1 MRLLGVYI
9 ENIRSYVK
17 TLIVFPVKGIITIYG
32 PSGSG
37 KTSLLM
43 SIRFALFGAAAG
55 SRSRELFDAYKEPH
69 GVDLLRA
76 NTMRGKVRLL
86 FSMGNKL
93 YVVERVIE
101 KQGDSYSSTRG
112 LIEEYIIDEGKVKP
126 LSIKT
131 FMSRKELDDYVFN
144 ILGLREKR
152 SEKGTAT
159 PLVFTTAL
167 YVPQFNTHEVLQLD
181 KATRIEI
188 IERALGLDKYKLFKS
203 NYEKISKIL
212 DKRISIAETRLNEYL
227 RILRDKNKEKLL
239 RQLDILLAEQKKLE
253 REKGLVEEEYRKM
266 REFEKSIT
274 DKIQEL
280 EIKKQELRSLIR
292 EHDNKRK
299 KLQEIEKK
307 IMEALGLEKIDNETL
322 EKRLL
327 KKEDEIK
334 EFNKERSLIEDQLK
348 ELEVK
353 LEKIELELKN
363 VREKILETEKLI
375 SEKRKAIE
383 LKEKTIHELEKEY
396 DDVEELIKK
405 GVCPV
410 CKQPIPHEH
419 GLLLISEKKRKIDS
433 EKRVLAE
440 LESELN
446 RLIEKAN
453 DLKAIETKIESSKR
467 EIIDLRQKL
476 AKKRDSILE
485 TIEKITTE
493 KAKFSELIAQRAM
506 LIDELSRIDI
516 NTVKDNLEAIE
527 KEVNDQ
533 KLSLEQV
540 ELSIKSIIDK
550 KDKLSK
556 EMGRIEES
564 IKSIEKEL
572 RELDRISGEIDRI
585 QKELNTYRK
594 TNEILENA
602 IKAVDEIEKRILK
615 ILVDE
620 FRQHFYRYLDMLISD
635 QPVDVVVTDD
645 FALTQK
651 IRIGRTL
658 FNVASLSG
666 GQNIAI
672 SLAYRLALNQT
683 VRQYSPTLKKSVL
696 ILDEPTTGFSR
707 EIVARLKEILRTMS
721 GLEGQVI
728 VVTHDDS
735 LIEAGDCRIKLSLD
749 SQEHRTIVEYEE
761 CTMSDEYRELVS
773 RLLLMGY
780 SRERLEIEETS
791 VRFEPRIEQHGER
804 SNGKKSILDFTIE
817 KSS

>member
-239 RQLDILLAEQKKLE
+239 RQLDVLLAEQKKLE
-253 REKGLVEEEYRKM
+253 REKELVEEEYRKM

-334 EFNKERSLIEDQLK
+334 EFNRERSLIEDQLK

-453 DLKAIETKIESSKR
+453 ELKAIETKIESSKR

>member
-131 FMSRKELDDYVFN
+131 FMSRKEMDDYVFN

-239 RQLDILLAEQKKLE
+239 RQLDVLLAEQKKLE
-253 REKGLVEEEYRKM
+253 REKELVEEEYRKM

-334 EFNKERSLIEDQLK
+334 EFNRERSLIEDQLK

-453 DLKAIETKIESSKR
+453 ELKAIETKIESSKR

-540 ELSIKSIIDK
+540 ELSIKSIIDR

-804 SNGKKSILDFTIE
+804 SSGKKSILDFTIE